1 MKPHASSRFFGS
13 CVIAA
18 IPLTILTWATLELLR
33 PDHSPLRNMLNE
45 YLVGPFSFLGR
56 VAGCLL
62 AATFL
67 MLLLGLRF
75 SVRPSGFLTAS
86 CVLLGVVVVSL
97 CVSAAFPADARP
109 PDGSRQ
115 IFTWAGIVH
124 IVSAVRFYAL
134 LMALLLTLPIAYKR
148 DEKWRSF
155 SHVTL
160 FLGCLILAIDV
171 GFMLAPLDL
180 RGLVQRGVGL
190 VILVWLLL
198 TSLRLRRVIPS
209 TRGTAV

>member
-13 CVIAA
+13 CAIVA

-33 PDHSPLRNMLNE
+33 PDRSPLRNMLNE
-45 YLVGPFSFLGR
+45 YLGGPFSFLGR

-67 MLLLGLRF
+67 MLLLGLRI

-97 CVSAAFPADARP
+97 CVTAVFPADTMS
-109 PDGSRQ
+109 PDDSRH

-124 IVSAVRFYAL
+124 MVSAARFYAL
-134 LMALLLTLPIAYKR
+134 LMALLLTLPSAYKR

-155 SHVTL
+155 SRVTL
-160 FLGCLILAIDV
+160 FLGFLILAFDV
-171 GFMLAPLDL
+171 GLMFAPLDL
-180 RGLVQRGVGL
+180 RGLVQRGTAL
-190 VILVWLLL
+190 VILAWLLL
-198 TSLRLRRVIPS
+198 TSLRLRRIIPF
-209 TRGTAV
+209 THGTAV